1 MWKKRILSLAMA
13 CLLVLLS
20 AATALAEES
29 IPNFNAEGYPICPDE
44 KVTLRVMI
52 QSRAEMPSDL
62 NMQEIHQRAEEIMN
76 VHIEWI
82 MVPADGW
89 NEKKNLMLATGDL
102 PDIIES
108 KINESDLTR
117 YGPEGTFVELTDL
130 IANYAHNINKLMDTE
145 MPELRSFIAAP
156 DGKVYSLFRVNS
168 GPWMT
173 SNGVGMINKQW
184 LKTLNLEVPK
194 TLDEFTN
201 VLRAFKTGDPNGNG
215 VADEIPLSF
224 YKRIFENFGLGYI
237 FSFFGLGIGGH
248 PFNQTFAD
256 VKDGKV
262 ICQGVQEEYRD
273 AVRYLGQLYA
283 EGLVDI
289 EGFTLDD
296 AQLFSKFNQE
306 PAIVGVSQM
315 WDINDSVSNPN
326 NLAAY
331 DYYPLIPA
339 YEGKDPVFYRQPLP
353 GTYRGWG
360 TITSACEHPEVAMRW
375 LDYWF
380 DQTNT
385 IESIEGP
392 IGVRVLEKE
401 DGTLYVRKPPEGL
414 TVAEDRFANCRA
426 GILAAT
432 VSMYE
437 NRLKLPS
444 TDKKVAF
451 VQEYGHPFAD
461 PDPMMPVF
469 YTAEESETMGILQS
483 DLRTYI
489 ERRTSEW
496 IINGNVDAEWDAYLE
511 EIKGVGLPQWL
522 EINQAAYDRYM
533 AN

>member
-1 MWKKRILSLAMA
+1 MWSKRILSVVMA
-13 CLLVLLS
+13 CLLVLMGIS
-20 AATALAEES
+20 PVFADS
-29 IPNFNAEGYPICPDE
+29 VPNFNAEGYPICPDE

-62 NMQEIHQRAEEIMN
+62 NVQEIHKRAEELMN

-82 MVPADGW
+82 MVPAEGW

-117 YGPEGTFVELTDL
+117 YGPEGTFIELTDL
-130 IANYAHNINKLMDTE
+130 IDKYAHNINKLMDTE
-145 MPELRSFIAAP
+145 MPELRAFNTAP
-156 DGKVYSLFRVNS
+156 DGKIYSLFRVNS

-173 SNGVGMINKQW
+173 TNGVGMMNKQW
-184 LKTLNLEVPK
+184 LEKLGLEVPK
-194 TLDEFTN
+194 TLDEFTE

-215 VADEIPLSF
+215 VADEIPYSF
-224 YKRIFENFGLGYI
+224 NKNLFANNGLGYI
-237 FSFFGLGIGGH
+237 FSFFGLAIGGQA
-248 PFNQTFAD
+248 FNQTFAD
-256 VKDGKV
+256 VRDGKV
-262 ICQGVQEEYRD
+262 YCQGTEEAYRD
-273 AVRYLGQLYA
+273 AVRYLSQLYA
-283 EGLVDI
+283 EGLVDV

-306 PAIVGVSQM
+306 PCIVGVSQV
-315 WDINDSVSNPN
+315 WDINDIVSNPN
-326 NLAAY
+326 NLAGY
-331 DYYPLIPA
+331 DYYPMIPA

-360 TITSACEHPEVAMRW
+360 TITKACKTPEVAMRW

-380 DQTNT
+380 DQDNA

-392 IGVRVLEKE
+392 IGVRVLENP

-432 VSMYE
+432 VDMYAK
-437 NRLKLPS
+437 RLKLPS

-451 VQEYGHPFAD
+451 VEEYCHPFAD

-469 YTAEESETMGILQS
+469 YTQEESEIMGMLQS
-483 DLRTYI
+483 DLSTYI
-489 ERRTSEW
+489 QRRTSEW
-496 IINGNVDAEWDAYLE
+496 IINGKVDEEWEDYLK
-511 EIKGVGLPQWL
+511 EIQGVGLQQWL
-522 EINQAAYDRYM
+522 DINQAAYDRYI

>member
-1 MWKKRILSLAMA
+1 MKIKRILSLFLAGLMA
-13 CLLVLLS
+13 LLGT
-20 AATALAEES
+20 AAALAETV
-29 IPNFNAEGYPICPDE
+29 PNFNAEGYPICPDE

-62 NMQEIHQRAEEIMN
+62 NVQEIHKRAEEIMN

-82 MVPADGW
+82 MVPAEGW

-117 YGPEGTFVELTDL
+117 YGPEGTFVDLTDM
-130 IANYAHNINKLMDTE
+130 IGKYAHNVNKLMDTE
-145 MPELRSFIAAP
+145 MPELRAFNTAP

-173 SNGVGMINKQW
+173 TNGVGMINKQW
-184 LKTLNLEVPK
+184 LEKLGLEVPK
-194 TLDEFTN
+194 TLDEFTQ
-201 VLRAFKTGDPNGNG
+201 VLKAFKTGDPNGNG

-224 YKRIFENFGLGYI
+224 NKYLFENNGLGYI
-237 FSFFGLGIGGH
+237 FSFFGLAIGGH
-248 PFNQTFAD
+248 SFNQTFAD
-256 VKDGKV
+256 IKDGKV
-262 ICQGVQEEYRD
+262 YCQAVEEQYRD
-273 AVRYLGQLYA
+273 CVRYLGELYA
-283 EGLVDI
+283 EGLLDV
-289 EGFTLDD
+289 EGFTLDA
-296 AQLFSKFNQE
+296 AQLYSKFNQE
-306 PAIVGVSQM
+306 PGIVGASQV
-315 WDINDSVSNPN
+315 WDINDIVSNPN
-326 NLAAY
+326 NLAGY
-331 DYYPLIPA
+331 DYYPMIPA
-339 YEGKDPVFYRQPLP
+339 YEDKAPVFYRQPLP

-360 TITSACEHPEVAMRW
+360 TITSACKTPEVALRW

-380 DQTNT
+380 DQDNS

-392 IGVRVLEKE
+392 IGVRVLENP

-432 VSMYE
+432 VDMYA

-451 VQEYGHPFAD
+451 VEEYCHPFAD

-469 YTAEESETMGILQS
+469 YTQEESETMGILQS

-496 IINGNVDAEWDAYLE
+496 IINGNVDAEWDAYLQ
-511 EIKGVGLPQWL
+511 EIQGVGLPQWL
-522 EINQAAYDRYM
+522 EINQAAYDRYISQ
-533 AN
+533 

>member
-1 MWKKRILSLAMA
+1 MRQKRILSLILVCM
-13 CLLVLLS
+13 LVLLS
-20 AATALAEES
+20 SASTLAET

-62 NMQEIHQRAEEIMN
+62 NVQEIHQRAEEIMN

-82 MVPADGW
+82 MVPTDGW

-108 KINESDLTR
+108 KINESDLVR
-117 YGPEGTFVELTDL
+117 YGPDGTFVELTDL
-130 IANYAHNINKLMDTE
+130 IDKYAHNINKLIDTE
-145 MPELRSFIAAP
+145 MPELRAFNTAP
-156 DGKVYSLFRVNS
+156 DGNIYSLFRVNS

-173 SNGVGMINKQW
+173 TNGVGMMNMQW
-184 LKTLNLEVPK
+184 LKNLGLEVPK
-194 TLDEFTN
+194 TLDEFTE
-201 VLRAFKTGDPNGNG
+201 VLRAFKTRDPNGNG
-215 VADEIPLSF
+215 KADEIPLSF
-224 YKRIFENFGLGYI
+224 NKNIFANNGFGYI
-237 FSFFGLGIGGH
+237 FSFFGLGVAGQA
-248 PFNQTFAD
+248 FNQGFAD

-262 ICQGVQEEYRD
+262 YCQAVEEQYRD
-273 AVRYLGQLYA
+273 AVRYLGELYA
-283 EGLVDI
+283 EGLLDV

-306 PAIVGVSQM
+306 PCIVGVSQV
-315 WDINDSVSNPN
+315 WDINDIVSNPN

-331 DYYPLIPA
+331 DYYPMVSA

-360 TITSACEHPEVAMRW
+360 TITKACKHPEVALRW

-380 DQTNT
+380 DQDNS

-392 IGVRVLEKE
+392 FNVRVLENP

-432 VSMYE
+432 VDMYAK
-437 NRLKLPS
+437 RLKLPS

-451 VQEYGHPFAD
+451 VEEFCHPYAD

-469 YTAEESETMGILQS
+469 YTAEESEIMGILHN
-483 DLRTYI
+483 DIRTYI

-511 EIKGVGLPQWL
+511 EIQHVGLPQWL

-533 AN
+533 AE

>member
-1 MWKKRILSLAMA
+1 MRKNRLLALALA

-20 AATALAEES
+20 ATTALAENS
-29 IPNFNAEGYPICPDE
+29 IPNFNPEGYPICPDE

-82 MVPADGW
+82 MVPAEGW

-108 KINESDLTR
+108 KINEADLTR
-117 YGPEGTFVELTDL
+117 YGPQGSFLDLTDL
-130 IANYAHNINKLMDTE
+130 IAKYGHNINKLIDTE
-145 MPELRSFIAAP
+145 MPELRAFNTAP
-156 DGKVYSLFRVNS
+156 DGKTYSLFRVNS

-173 SNGVGMINKQW
+173 TNGVGMMNMEW
-184 LKTLNLEVPK
+184 LKKLNLEVPK
-194 TLDEFTN
+194 TLDEFEN
-201 VLRAFKTGDPNGNG
+201 VLKAFKNGDPNGNG

-224 YKRIFENFGLGYI
+224 SKRIFENFGLGYI
-237 FSFFGLGIGGH
+237 FSFFGLGIGGQG
-248 PFNQTFAD
+248 FNQTFAD
-256 VKDGKV
+256 VKDSKV
-262 ICQGVQEEYRD
+262 YNMGVTEQYRD
-273 AVRYLGQLYA
+273 AVRYLGKLYA
-283 EGLVDI
+283 EGLIDV
-289 EGFTLDD
+289 EGFTLED
-296 AQLFSKFNQE
+296 AQFFSKLNQE
-306 PAIVGVSQM
+306 PGIVGVSQM

-326 NLAAY
+326 NNAAY
-331 DYYPLIPA
+331 DYYPLISA

-353 GTYRGWG
+353 GTVRGWG
-360 TITSACEHPEVAMRW
+360 TITSACKTPEVALRW

-392 IGVRVLEKE
+392 IGVRVLENT
-401 DGTLYVRKPPEGL
+401 DGTLYVRKPPEGM

-432 VSMYE
+432 VNMYKT
-437 NRLKLPS
+437 RLKLPS
-444 TDKKVAF
+444 TDEKVAF
-451 VQEYGHPFAD
+451 VEQYCHPFAD

-469 YTAEESETMGILQS
+469 YSTEEAEEMGILQS

-496 IINGNVDAEWDAYLE
+496 IINGKIDEEWDAYLN
-511 EIKGVGLPQWL
+511 EINGVGLTRWL

-533 AN
+533 AQ